1 VGYYSIGDQAG
12 PLGEK
17 WRPLVRKD
25 GECDVKSR
33 HLQGCSPHLCWLR
46 IDGLVP
52 HEQVLNVPIIYWYIG
67 PVNLVACHRQKLD
80 LSLLLYWLWGGR
92 ETWWG
97 CRSVSR
103 RVGDVVES
111 PYFLGAVGSIQI
123 YRWLVK
129 GYYMWTTWDT
139 YDRGSYVDRAWKA
152 CGVLVGFSLAECT
165 SIRITVNLGYE
176 YCLFVAVI
184 T

>member
-1 VGYYSIGDQAG
+1 VWCEKPAPSRLQPPPVLVKNRWVGPPRASIECTDHI
-12 PLGEK
+12 LVY
-17 WRPLVRKD
+17 RPSKPSSMSST
-25 GECDVKSR
+25 EA
-33 HLQGCSPHLCWLR
+33 WLK
-46 IDGLVP
+46 P
-52 HEQVLNVPIIYWYIG
+52 T
-67 PVNLVACHRQKLD
+67 A
-80 LSLLLYWLWGGR
+80 LLAMRGR